1 MTRLVSIAL
10 SLTVLFQGLHLSLS
24 DVVQLDELLEH
35 ARYHEQQFGD
45 DFLTFLSKHYGEQ
58 KEDHSRQH
66 SEEKEQ
72 HEQLPF
78 QHSPQLCGSYTF
90 ILKQSVPELDVLPEN
105 REGKAVFYY
114 LPLGSASYESG
125 IFQPPRRA

>member
-1 MTRLVSIAL
+1 MTRLVSIVL
-10 SLTVLFQGLHLSLS
+10 SLTVLLQGLHLSFS
-24 DVVQLDELLEH
+24 DMVQLDELLEH

-45 DFLTFLSKHYGEQ
+45 NFITFLSKHYGEQ
-58 KEDHSRQH
+58 KEDHNRQH

-78 QHSPQLCGSYTF
+78 QHSPQLCGTYTF
-90 ILKQSVPELDVLPEN
+90 IAKQSVPELEVFPEIS
-105 REGKAVFYY
+105 EGKAVFHY